1 MLTIQLVLIIIAPL
15 VSAQHDVL
23 SFNLGSGMADLS
35 DIDEKH
41 KMEIESYGF
50 DEEILE
56 NKISNSY
63 APWKVILMVSAAGV
77 FVGLLILLVVFG
89 VFQVIKCRQRKASK
103 QKVKVA
109 EQLEEII
116 VHKSSSEIKT

>member
-23 SFNLGSGMADLS
+23 SFSGSGMADLS
-35 DIDEKH
+35 DIDENH

-50 DEEILE
+50 DEEILV

>member
-35 DIDEKH
+35 DIDENH

-50 DEEILE
+50 DEEILV

>member
-103 QKVKVA
+103 QKEIEA